1 MCELSLGSRLAMTT
15 CSSNVSDRMSQSA
28 WATRLTKAFYQDD
41 QQAKFMHL
49 QAEVDSLL
57 QQLQSL
63 KQQRL
68 TGTEAD
74 E

>member
-1 MCELSLGSRLAMTT
+1 MCELSLGSRLTMTT
-15 CSSNVSDRMSQSA
+15 CSSSVDDRMSQSA

-63 KQQRL
+63 KQQRIATTQL
-68 TGTEAD
+68 E

>member
-1 MCELSLGSRLAMTT
+1 MPTCLSS
-15 CSSNVSDRMSQSA
+15 VSHRESQTSLV
-28 WATRLTKAFYQDD
+28 TKLTKAYYQDD

-57 QQLQSL
+57 QQLENL
-63 KQQRL
+63 KHQRQAASSQ
-68 TGTEAD
+68 E